1 VQLEVREGGSNGQ
14 LLKEGGIE
22 DTSPIQTDGPVTVT
36 HES

>member
-14 LLKEGGIE
+14 LLKDPATE
-22 DTSPIQTDGPVTVT
+22 DTSSVQTDSPVTVT